1 MESRETPPDGR
12 KERTDMSM
20 QMENAQK
27 LYLRGIRDG
36 AVDEVLSTYMGE
48 TYTQHSTGVKDGKA
62 GFAEFFQDFFR
73 RNPKREI
80 EIVRTFE
87 DGPYVFMQVYQNL
100 NDGAAQWVTADIFRS
115 DEEGRIVEHWD
126 VIEAYEAPLA
136 GAPDQVKGSFVL
148 DRSQSGEASKALVRR
163 FLVEAFQNRNAEAFD
178 EHVADGVVQHDAKI
192 GQGRAAWRE
201 YAETHGVEYEF
212 VFKVVGESNW
222 VAAYS
227 KADID
232 GVECALFDIFRIE
245 DGKIAEHWDVAE
257 PMPAREDL
265 ANSGKF

>member
-1 MESRETPPDGR
+1 MSR
-12 KERTDMSM
+12 

-36 AVDEVLSTYMGE
+36 AVDEVLSTYMGK

-80 EIVRTFE
+80 EIVRAFE
-87 DGPYVFMQVYQNL
+87 DGPFVFLQVYQNL
-100 NDGAAQWVTADIFRS
+100 NDGAAQWVTADIFRA
-115 DEEGRIVEHWD
+115 DAWGRIVEHWD
-126 VIEAYEAPLA
+126 VIEAYEAPKT
-136 GAPDQVKGSFVL
+136 GEPDQVKGSFAV
-148 DRSQSGEASKALVRR
+148 DRSQSGDASKAVVRR
-163 FLVEAFQNRNAEAFD
+163 FLVEAFQNRNAEAFG
-178 EHVADGVVQHDAKI
+178 EFVAEDVIQHDARI
-192 GQGRAAWRE
+192 GQGRASWRT
-201 YAETHGVEYEF
+201 YAEVHDVRYDF

-245 DGKIAEHWDVAE
+245 DGRIAEHWDVAE
-257 PMPAREDL
+257 PVPPRAEL